1 MTGKFK
7 GFVSRLK
14 QDFPN
19 IISTHCFIHREALM
33 IKSIP
38 DKLKNVLDLVIKMVN
53 YIKSRALKTRILKK
67 MCEEA
72 GSRYEV
78 LVLHTEIRWLSKGK
92 VLNRFYEMKN
102 ELLQLFNNEY
112 SNSDFV
118 TQLNNP
124 L

>member
-38 DKLKNVLDLVIKMVN
+38 DELKNVLDLVIKIVN

-67 MCEEA
+67 MCE
-72 GSRYEV
+72 
-78 LVLHTEIRWLSKGK
+78 
-92 VLNRFYEMKN
+92 
-102 ELLQLFNNEY
+102 
-112 SNSDFV
+112 
-118 TQLNNP
+118 
-124 L
+124 

>member
-7 GFVSRLK
+7 GSVSRLK

-19 IISTHCFIHREALM
+19 IISNHYFIHHKTLM

-38 DKLKNVLDLVIKMVN
+38 DELKNVLYLVIKMVN

-67 MCEEA
+67 ICEEA

-78 LVLHTEIRWLSKGK
+78 LVLHTKIRWLG
-92 VLNRFYEMKN
+92 
-102 ELLQLFNNEY
+102 
-112 SNSDFV
+112 
-118 TQLNNP
+118 
-124 L
+124 